1 MRDAASC
8 QFRAAL
14 SSASF
19 ILFLLAALLSACNA
33 PPPRDTLVMIIESGP
48 ANLDPRVG
56 TDAQSERIGKLI
68 FDSLVH
74 RDEHFNLQPWLAE
87 SWEIPDPLTYIF
99 HLRHDVHFHD
109 GSPLTARDVKWT
121 FDSIISG
128 KVVTP
133 KASTFQFVKEVD
145 APDPYTIIFRLKEPY
160 ATLLW
165 NVSDGA
171 IAIVP
176 YGSGKDFNRHLIG
189 SGPFRFVSLAPDT
202 EVVIERNPDYWGKKA
217 SVERVRFAV
226 IPDTTTR
233 VLELRKGT
241 ADVASNALTADM
253 ALALRKER
261 NLIVEES
268 PGSIYSYLAF
278 NLRDPILRDVR
289 VRQAIAYAI
298 DRGPMVHYLWQ
309 DQAQLAAGILP
320 PQHWAYTGNVRRYEH
335 DPAKAR
341 QLLDQAGYP
350 LAHGHRFRITMKT
363 STEESSRLLA
373 AVLQQQLAQVGI
385 DLEIRT
391 YEFAT
396 FYSDV
401 QKGAF
406 QLYSLRWIGGNE
418 DPDIFEHAFHS
429 KSFPPRRANRSFYSN
444 PRADAL
450 IDQARA
456 TTDQAI
462 RARLYQE
469 LQQMLAED
477 LPYINLWYLDNV
489 VVHSSRVTNLHPTT
503 SGNFDF
509 LRSVRL
515 SR

>member
-1 MRDAASC
+1 MPEAARYRVWAAS
-8 QFRAAL
+8 
-14 SSASF
+14 S
-19 ILFLLAALLSACNA
+19 ILFFIAALLSACNV
-33 PPPRDTLVMIIESGP
+33 PPPPGTLVMIIESGP

-56 TDAQSERIGKLI
+56 TDSQSERIGKLL
-68 FDSLVH
+68 FDSLVR
-74 RDEHFNLQPWLAE
+74 RDEHFNLQPWLAQ

-99 HLRHDVHFHD
+99 HLRHDVRFHD
-109 GSPLTARDVKWT
+109 GAPLTARDVKWT
-121 FDSIISG
+121 FDSIMSG
-128 KVVTP
+128 NVVTP

-145 APDPYTIIFRLKEPY
+145 APDPYTVIFRLKEPY

-176 YGSGKDFNRHLIG
+176 YGSGKDFYQHLIG
-189 SGPFRFVSLAPDT
+189 SGPFRFVSMAPDT
-202 EVVIERNPDYWGKKA
+202 EVVIERNPDYWGEKA
-217 SVERVRFAV
+217 SVERIRFAV

-241 ADVASNALTADM
+241 ADVTSNSLTADM
-253 ALALRKER
+253 ALALRKEP
-261 NLIVEES
+261 NLVVEES

-289 VRQAIAYAI
+289 VRQAIAFTI
-298 DRGPMVHYLWQ
+298 DREPMIHYLWR
-309 DQAQLAAGILP
+309 DQAQLAASILP
-320 PQHWAYTGNVRRYEH
+320 PQHWAYTGDVQKYDH
-335 DPAKAR
+335 DPEKAR
-341 QLLDQAGYP
+341 RLLDQAGYP
-350 LAHGHRFRITMKT
+350 VVHGHRFRITMKI

-429 KSFPPRRANRSFYSN
+429 KSFPPKRANRSFYSN
-444 PRADAL
+444 PKADEL
-450 IDQARA
+450 IDQARR
-456 TTDQAI
+456 TTDQAT
-462 RARLYQE
+462 RARLYKE
-469 LQQMLAED
+469 LQQILAED
-477 LPYINLWYLDNV
+477 LPYINLWFLDNV
-489 VVHSSRVTNLHPTT
+489 VVHSSRVTNLHLST

-515 SR
+515 SK